1 MLVSA
6 YGQTDGRTLMDNN
19 ACRIIKRAWIIVPV
33 PFVINLLSKSFSF
46 WESSF
51 QKLSKCSYFS
61 FKLVRERHTKM
72 TKLGIDNSTKKTNN
86 NNNSSSNNNS
96 NIKTKT
102 TAATTTKATIIT
114 RTTTT
119 NNNRNRNINTYN
131 KRFTKRGHLYI
142 RQCMGSHTYKL
153 YLTI

>member
-6 YGQTDGRTLMDNN
+6 CGRTDGRTLMDNN

-51 QKLSKCSYFS
+51 QKLSKCNYFS

-72 TKLGIDNSTKKTNN
+72 TKLGIDSSTTT
-86 NNNSSSNNNS
+86 
-96 NIKTKT
+96 TKT
-102 TAATTTKATIIT
+102 TAAATTAAA
-114 RTTTT
+114 TTTT
-119 NNNRNRNINTYN
+119 IS
-131 KRFTKRGHLYI
+131 K
-142 RQCMGSHTYKL
+142 QKL
-153 YLTI
+153 QQQQQQKQQ